1 MNVLDMILL
10 AILLLAI
17 LSLYTMVSSMQKKL
31 NFMAKKMDSIIDHL
45 GVEDKIAKAIDE
57 EIMVFI
63 DMGKVEAAVKVLRE
77 RTGMDLLEA
86 KTYVDRLA
94 SK

>member
-1 MNVLDMILL
+1 MILL

-31 NFMAKKMDSIIDHL
+31 SFMTKKLDSIIEHL
-45 GVEDKIAKAIDE
+45 GVEDTIEKTIDE
-57 EIMVFI
+57 ELMVFI
-63 DMGKVEAAVKVLRE
+63 NMGKSEAAVKVLRE

-86 KTYVDRLA
+86 KTYVDRLI

>member
-1 MNVLDMILL
+1 MILL
-10 AILLLAI
+10 TILLLAI

-45 GVEDKIAKAIDE
+45 GVEDNIAKAIDE
-57 EIMVFI
+57 ELMVFI
-63 DMGKVEAAVKVLRE
+63 DMGKAEAAVKVLRE